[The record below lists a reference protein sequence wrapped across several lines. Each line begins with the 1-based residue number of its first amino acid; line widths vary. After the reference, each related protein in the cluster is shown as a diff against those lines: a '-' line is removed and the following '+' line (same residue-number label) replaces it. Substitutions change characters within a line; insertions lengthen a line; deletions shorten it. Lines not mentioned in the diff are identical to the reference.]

1 MVASFAVG
9 DRQEREEAGTLNQ
22 ISVEEQ
28 PSQTLARGLMI
39 LEQFTSHRSEWG
51 VRELGRK
58 LDLNPA
64 TVHRLV
70 TTLTNIGYLEQD
82 HDTQRYALGP
92 KVMRLAELYTTH
104 NPISSI
110 AQKIFRK
117 YSEKF
122 PYNFYLGKLFGY
134 EIVYLAAHD
143 GRAPIKVVVEPGGT
157 IALHSTAV
165 GLSLLAYQHNDYIES
180 FLNMG
185 QLEHFTSQTLTDPQR
200 VRERLVRVREQGY
213 AINRGEHYEDVG
225 AVGMPIVKPG
235 RRVEYGIS
243 LAYPQH
249 LVAEGRIEIPELLDL
264 TAQIADEIGKR
275 IN

>member
-1 MVASFAVG
+1 M
-9 DRQEREEAGTLNQ
+9 NQ

-28 PSQTLARGLMI
+28 PSQTLARGLVI

-70 TTLTNIGYLEQD
+70 TTLANIGYLEQD

-92 KVMRLAELYTTH
+92 KVMRLAELYTMH

-117 YSEKF
+117 YSERF

-165 GLSLLAYQHNDYIES
+165 GLSLLAHQHDDYIES

-200 VRERLVRVREQGY
+200 VLERLVRVREQGY

-264 TAQIADEIGKR
+264 TAQIADEIGRR